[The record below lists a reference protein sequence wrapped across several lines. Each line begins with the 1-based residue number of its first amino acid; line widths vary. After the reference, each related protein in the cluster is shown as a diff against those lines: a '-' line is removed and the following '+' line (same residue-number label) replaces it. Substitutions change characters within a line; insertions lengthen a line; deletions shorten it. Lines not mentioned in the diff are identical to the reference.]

1 MLMRF
6 VLLLLFVFFP
16 LHGNVEA
23 QDDLRVFARWRMY
36 SDVSNSLYDAIAK
49 EAYRYLDEREKN
61 LSAISGEAGWRKYI
75 DDVRGKLRDAF
86 GPMPEKTPLNARVTG
101 TFEYEGITV
110 ENILFE
116 SRPGFFVTS
125 SMFKRSDLKGR
136 LPAILYVCGHSRDG
150 YKSKTYQHIAMNL
163 ARKGFAVLAMDPV
176 GQGERYQYYDPE
188 KGESAVGGPTSEH
201 SYAGLQYLL
210 IGRTMAMVRLWD
222 GIRAVDYLCTRP
234 DVDPERIGV
243 QGRSGGGTMS
253 AYLGAME
260 PRMAAAAPECYITS
274 FRRLFQSIGPQDAE
288 QNLLGQIALGLDHG
302 DFLLA
307 RAPKP
312 TLVVTTTRDF
322 FSIQGARETVRSVV
336 PAFEALGAGGN
347 IGMIEDDATHMSTR
361 LNRERVYAF
370 FMRAFGVEGSSADED
385 IPPLEPG
392 KLQVSETGQVI
403 TSGSRNIYDLIREDA
418 APVLEN
424 LGKARAAARNRIER
438 RRRFLVEKTRSLSGY
453 ETPREAPETVFTGR
467 FRRDG
472 YSVEK
477 YIIDASGDIPL
488 PSLVFT
494 PEGGGKHP
502 AVLFVSSRGKEAEA
516 GEGGLLERLALQG
529 YVVMAVDIPGFGELK
544 VNTRGDDSV
553 IRGVSY
559 NILFGAQLI
568 GRSVTGIQAA
578 CVTRA
583 LGYMLS
589 RDDVTGNEAV
599 AVAWGITG
607 PALTHAAALGGGI
620 GAVALVESPVSWESV
635 LDHRFYDQAVGS
647 TIVPSAL
654 LYYDLPDLTGV
665 LAPRPVVVID
675 PVGGD
680 GKPAD
685 DALTEKVVSVAA
697 PFYGEERE
705 KFGIVRSGGGV
716 SAEELLLRWLESVD

>member
-1 MLMRF
+1 MRF
-6 VLLLLFVFFP
+6 VLLLLFVFFSFQ
-16 LHGNVEA
+16 GTVGA
-23 QDDLRVFARWRMY
+23 QDDLGVFTRWRMY
-36 SDVSNSLYDAIAK
+36 SDVSNSLYNTIAK
-49 EAYRYLDEREKN
+49 EAYRYLDEREKD
-61 LSAISGEAGWRKYI
+61 LSEIGDETGWRKYI
-75 DDVRGKLRDAF
+75 GDVRGKLREAF
-86 GPMPEKTPLNARVTG
+86 GPMPEKTPLEARVTG
-101 TFEYEGITV
+101 TFEHEGITV

-125 SMFKRSDLKGR
+125 SMFRRSDLKGR
-136 LPAILYVCGHSRDG
+136 LPAILYVCGHTKDG
-150 YKSKTYQHIAMNL
+150 YKSETYQHIVMNL
-163 ARKGFAVLAMDPV
+163 ASKGFAVLAMDPV
-176 GQGERYQYYDPE
+176 GQGERLQYYDPE
-188 KGESAVGGPTSEH
+188 KGGSVIGGPTSEH

-210 IGRTMAMVRLWD
+210 IGKTMAMVRLWD
-222 GIRAVDYLCTRP
+222 GIRAVDYLCARP

-253 AYLGAME
+253 AYLGAMDS
-260 PRMAAAAPECYITS
+260 RIAAAAPECYITS

-361 LNRERVYAF
+361 LNRERVYSF
-370 FMRAFGVEGSSADED
+370 FMKAFGVEGSPVDEE

-392 KLQVSETGQVI
+392 RLQVSKTGQVI

-424 LGKARAAARNRIER
+424 LEKARAAARNGIETR
-438 RRRFLVEKTRSLSGY
+438 RGFLVEKARFLSGY
-453 ETPREAPETVFTGR
+453 EAPRETPEIVFAGR

-502 AVLFVSSRGKEAEA
+502 AVLFVSSRGKEMEA
-516 GEGGLLERLALQG
+516 GEGGLLEKIALRG
-529 YVVMAVDIPGFGELK
+529 HVVMAVDIPGFGELK

-578 CVTRA
+578 CVTKA
-583 LGYMLS
+583 LGYLLS
-589 RDDVTGNEAV
+589 REDVTGEEAV
-599 AVAWGITG
+599 AVARGITG
-607 PALTHAAALGGGI
+607 PALVHAAVLGGGVGAAALM
-620 GAVALVESPVSWESV
+620 ESPVSWESI
-635 LDHRFYDQAVGS
+635 LKHRFYDQAAGS

-665 LAPRPVVVID
+665 LAPRPVVLID
-675 PVGGD
+675 PLGGD
-680 GKPAD
+680 GEQAD
-685 DALTEKVVSVAA
+685 DTLAEGVETIVA
-697 PFYGEERE
+697 PFYGKERG
-705 KFGIVRSGGGV
+705 KFGIVRSGDTV
-716 SAEELLLRWLESVD
+716 SAEEMLMRWLESLD